1 MIYNGHEI
9 LLRKNAKV
17 DYTLD
22 DDGKVIA
29 QDQTHIEPEIS
40 YVVRGWNPNP
50 FPTLDAIKQAI
61 DENNSWRHNEKMSL
75 VAYDILGSHGD
86 EYTTEILK
94 KYVADSFS
102 KEIDGDDDLEAL
114 TQELEEL
121 LSDIAPDYIREND
134 VENAL
139 SQIVN
144 CYDNG
149 GKTIDRFT
157 VVTTDK
163 EGDENYII
171 SLSHNCD
178 MPNGVA
184 MTGLGIDGD
193 HLGQKVDFYQLPETV
208 QTKVTHMLNY
218 VDAD

>member
-1 MIYNGHEI
+1 MIYNHHEI

-22 DDGKVIA
+22 DNGKVIE
-29 QDQTHIEPEIS
+29 QDQIHIETEFQ

-50 FPTLDAIKQAI
+50 FDSLDEIKNAI
-61 DENNSWRHNEKMSL
+61 DEYNSSRHNEKMAL
-75 VAYDILGSHGD
+75 VAYDILGAFRD
-86 EYTTEILK
+86 EYREDVLK
-94 KYVADSFS
+94 EHVRRSF
-102 KEIDGDDDLEAL
+102 KNEIDGEDDVEAL

-121 LSDIAPDYIREND
+121 LSDITPDYLREND
-134 VENAL
+134 IENAL
-139 SQIVN
+139 SQIVA

-149 GKTIDRFT
+149 GKTIDRYC

-184 MTGLGIDGD
+184 MAGLGIDGD
-193 HLGQKVDFYQLPETV
+193 HLGQKIDFYQLPETV

-218 VDAD
+218 IEA